1 MGDHQDA
8 AVRAALLAASGEAW
22 AARIDV
28 GDPACADVVTPRPGR
43 FDDVLAAVGAGSD
56 GRLARTLARALP
68 AVAARV
74 VELVGNRSTTPSPG
88 CAKPCGISPRD
99 LAITVARLGRRG
111 RPHRLR
117 DVGEEFSITKE
128 RVRQIVDRTT
138 DRLDHAFLPQVS
150 GRLACWPM
158 RRR

>member
-1 MGDHQDA
+1 M
-8 AVRAALLAASGEAW
+8 
-22 AARIDV
+22 
-28 GDPACADVVTPRPGR
+28 
-43 FDDVLAAVGAGSD
+43 LAAVAAGSD
-56 GRLARTLARALP
+56 GRLARALARALP

-74 VELVGNRSTTPSPG
+74 VELGREPLDDAIPG
-88 CAKPCGISPRD
+88 LCEALGISPRD

-138 DRLDHAFLPQVS
+138 DRLDHAFLPQVD